1 MNLLNRSIKSPKIGS
16 IANYECYF
24 LSEITWCLLE
34 NKLIDRIFK
43 LMQESLNGKYFI
55 HNLVFYKGQQQ
66 YGNNYFTNL
75 NEFID
80 FCPFN
85 LITKVEINNIEDDC
99 IHTSSIF
106 KI

>member
-1 MNLLNRSIKSPKIGS
+1 MVNIL
-16 IANYECYF
+16 
-24 LSEITWCLLE
+24 
-34 NKLIDRIFK
+34 
-43 LMQESLNGKYFI
+43 FI
-55 HNLVFYKGQQQ
+55 ILGQQQ

-99 IHTSSIF
+99 IHTSCILKSKKFSF
-106 KI
+106 KILYFQIFNKNLFQ